1 VTDRLNGSPDKTIIA
16 ACWWASCSVLKQT
29 RPEHCL
35 RIHYEVGDI
44 CLFDNHKIQHY
55 AVSDYHPHPRRILRM
70 SFAPQKIIAG

>member
-1 VTDRLNGSPDKTIIA
+1 MPFSA
-16 ACWWASCSVLKQT
+16 
-29 RPEHCL
+29 
-35 RIHYEVGDI
+35 EVGDI